1 MPKWQDIAKA
11 IKEIVIV
18 ADYCGKPRDGKLMK
32 AYKKQYRNLF
42 NAEEPDEYILAKP
55 HFKDLTKIRSEIDYL
70 NTISEAGNLL
80 EQSTIDTYLH
90 LNNRINNAVNQI
102 TNLQI
107 QLGTLQNDYDLLN
120 QAYRAHKLNYH
131 LLKATSIDKKNLP
144 IILSNTIPTENQSQY
159 KKALDHLDFI
169 AQRLGYP
176 DDASRDPD
184 ALDNFIE
191 KELYNRLGYMNFN
204 IQTKKLY
211 TTKKPTKAKKKTVTR
226 YCSMCEKAGHTKTN
240 CPKVCRA
247 RHSVSKKA
255 KQINN
260 ISQYGYISQ
269 SQSEDEIE
277 YDQEE
282 TSQSESDQENSE
294 IESQETNCFNL
305 KKKVGYIRQCP
316 KEVLTEIYTDLSKL
330 FPEMKD
336 SYYSYHLKNYTKK
349 EVDKV
354 WENIIKKYQVILE
367 PLFQA
372 CSSSS
377 HELKK
382 VEGSSS
388 LNYAIK
394 QYQEAQLYRNW
405 LDPLKINFLQIK
417 EPNNYATISCKV
429 YDLEIPHALLD
440 TGSDGSHISENI
452 ANHIIKYFG
461 LKLDRKKIYRLTGA
475 VGEKQSI
482 GSFSDIPVT
491 IGIKNDTLTISD
503 EFSVLPTE
511 KDNNGNDISL
521 FILGTRWQHRA
532 GWEPIVKGEFTASA
546 NGKTIIIPLS
556 VYNKNE
562 EAKLQISNSLKKK

>member
-1 MPKWQDIAKA
+1 MSDRINQFTAYLSLIQSQVSKLQQDLNLKEDYILYLE
-11 IKEIVIV
+11 KEILI
-18 ADYCGKPRDGKLMK
+18 RDEELDPLRTEISNLKEDLKK
-32 AYKKQYRNLF
+32 ALQ
-42 NAEEPDEYILAKP
+42 
-55 HFKDLTKIRSEIDYL
+55 RSESQENYIGYL
-70 NTISEAGNLL
+70 EKQQYFQSPLTIAPTINGIVDNLNIIFDAGNRFEGLVLQIYPQVNARAIYL
-80 EQSTIDTYLH
+80 E
-90 LNNRINNAVNQI
+90 NQI
-102 TNLQI
+102 ANLRT
-107 QLGTLQNDYDLLN
+107 QLGALQNDYDLLN
-120 QAYRAHKLNYH
+120 QAYRAHKLNHH
-131 LLKATSIDKKNLP
+131 LLKATCIDKKKRISELLQEKFALRLVNKWTQKL
-144 IILSNTIPTENQSQY
+144 LQDCRTKNQSQY

-169 AQRLGYP
+169 AQRLEYP

-204 IQTKKLY
+204 IQSKKLY
-211 TTKKPTKAKKKTVTR
+211 ATKKPTKTKKKTVTR
-226 YCSMCEKAGHTKTN
+226 YCSMCGKAGHTKTN

-247 RHSVSKKA
+247 GHSVSKKA

-269 SQSEDEIE
+269 SQSKDEIE

-282 TSQSESDQENSE
+282 TSQTESDQENSE

-305 KKKVGYIRQCP
+305 KKKIFLESVKYIITRYIPQCP

-377 HELKK
+377 HELEK

-405 LDPLKINFLQIK
+405 FDPLKINFLQIK
-417 EPNNYATISCKV
+417 EPNNYATILCKV
-429 YDLEIPHALLD
+429 YDLEILHALLD

-452 ANHIIKYFG
+452 TNHFIKYFG

-475 VGEKQSI
+475 VGKKQSI

-491 IGIKNDTLTISD
+491 IGIEKDTLIISD

-511 KDNNGNDISL
+511 KDNN
-521 FILGTRWQHRA
+521 
-532 GWEPIVKGEFTASA
+532 
-546 NGKTIIIPLS
+546 
-556 VYNKNE
+556 
-562 EAKLQISNSLKKK
+562 